1 MKKTDVQVI
10 DNQSKQSMLLL
21 DTTRSSVFE
30 RDFSVIMTME
40 PLKKHMLFDVPFQS
54 EEHRLMLVTNG
65 ETKHSF
71 NFRQFHIKK
80 GDLVLMPQNYIM
92 SIDSIS
98 PDFDAKTLSFR
109 FVSAEYAGLIGFNV
123 VHLSLDEKQQQVVN
137 SFIRL
142 IAQIAELSNTTTND
156 IEHLVVSLLYFIKKI
171 KVAQDGKGESIM
183 LNSAEVLANNFLRIL
198 AEPGAPDRHVSYYAQ
213 RLNVSENHLQT
224 TVKKQTNLTVMQWVN
239 NKTVAYI
246 KMYLRDKE
254 NNYTLNQIA
263 ELVYL
268 GDDTSL
274 IRFFKKETNITPI
287 EYRTR
292 FNL

>member
-1 MKKTDVQVI
+1 MKKTDVQII

-21 DTTRSSVFE
+21 DTSRSSVLE

-71 NFRQFHIKK
+71 IFRQFHIKK

-142 IAQIAELSNTTTND
+142 IALIAELSNTTTND
-156 IEHLVVSLLYFIKKI
+156 IEHLVVSLLYFVKKI
-171 KVAQDGKGESIM
+171 KVAQDGKGESITM
-183 LNSAEVLANNFLRIL
+183 NSAEVLANNFLQLL
-198 AEPGAPDRHVSYYAQ
+198 AEHGAPDRHVSYYAQ

-224 TVKKQTNLTVMQWVN
+224 TIKKQTNLTVMQWVN

-246 KMYLRDKE
+246 KMYLQDKE

-263 ELVYL
+263 DLVYL

-274 IRFFKKETNITPI
+274 IRFFKKETNITPA
-287 EYRTR
+287 EYRAR
-292 FNL
+292 FC